1 MSRVENAPRRRL
13 GFRRRRSRRPG
24 PDAMT
29 VMEHL
34 VELRDRIIKSLA
46 AFALISVVAFIVYP
60 YLFDIL
66 LGPYCS
72 LPEELKRGTQGCNL
86 IITKAT
92 GGFQFRLKVTAL
104 AGFLFAS
111 PVWLYQLWAFVTPGL
126 TLKEKRYAL
135 PFVVSSVTFFLV
147 GSTIAYLA
155 LPGALSLLLRIGGPD
170 LIAYLD
176 AESYLNFVGLMLIAF
191 GVMFELP
198 LVLFFLG
205 LSGVVSTE
213 QLRRQRKVAIVSIV
227 ALSAVVTPS
236 QDPYTMMILAVP
248 LYVMYELTIV
258 LLSIMMRRRAREAV

>member
-1 MSRVENAPRRRL
+1 
-13 GFRRRRSRRPG
+13 
-24 PDAMT
+24 MT

-60 YLFDIL
+60 HLFDIIL
-66 LGPYCS
+66 EPYCS
-72 LPEELKRGTQGCNL
+72 LPAELKQGTRGCNL
-86 IITKAT
+86 VITKAT

-135 PFVVSSVTFFLV
+135 PFVLSSVVFFMI
-147 GSTIAYLA
+147 GSTTAYLA
-155 LPGALSLLLRIGGPD
+155 LPGALNLLLRIGGPD
-170 LIAYLD
+170 LIAFLD

-198 LVLFFLG
+198 LILFFLG
-205 LSGVVSTE
+205 LGGIVSVE

-227 ALSAVVTPS
+227 ALAALVTPS
-236 QDPYTMMILAVP
+236 QDPYTMLILAVP
-248 LYVMYELTIV
+248 LYVMYELTI
-258 LLSIMMRRRAREAV
+258 LILATLMRRRRPETV

>member
-1 MSRVENAPRRRL
+1 LSRVENAPRRRL
-13 GFRRRRSRRPG
+13 GFRRRRGQRPA

-34 VELRDRIIKSLA
+34 VELRNRIIKSLI

-60 YLFDIL
+60 YLFDIVL
-66 LGPYCS
+66 SPYCS

-86 IITKAT
+86 VITKAT

-135 PFVVSSVTFFLV
+135 PFVLSSVTFFLV

-170 LIAYLD
+170 LIAFLD

-205 LSGVVSTE
+205 LGGVVSIE

-227 ALSAVVTPS
+227 ALAAVVTPS

-258 LLSIMMRRRAREAV
+258 LLSIMMRRRARATV